1 MGPGGTD
8 MILAAFD
15 FGDAIDFIVN
25 GRESVTGGVR
35 IGGSELL
42 PQLWRHLELTGAAV
56 GIACAVALP
65 LALWLG
71 HLRKGQFAVASIANV
86 GRAVPSLALIGFAV
100 AYIGLG
106 FPNALLALTLL
117 AIPPIFVNAYV
128 GIAQVEPDI
137 VDAARGQGMTEPE
150 IVRKVELPLAVPLVF
165 GGVRTSV
172 VNVIATATIAPL
184 IGVVTLGDAIVSPQV
199 YGDAGQLGAAI
210 CVAALAITAEVTLAL
225 IQMLVTPKGLKV
237 SSPRRRGFP
246 FMSMR
251 RVEVS

>member
-1 MGPGGTD
+1 MTF
-8 MILAAFD
+8 AACD

-25 GRESVTGGVR
+25 GRESVTGGLKV
-35 IGGSELL
+35 GGSQLL
-42 PQLWRHLELTGAAV
+42 PQLWRHLELTGASVA
-56 GIACAVALP
+56 IACLVALP

-128 GIAQVEPDI
+128 GIAEVEPDI

-150 IVRKVELPLAVPLVF
+150 IVRKVELPLAVPLIF

-210 CVAALAITAEVTLAL
+210 CVALLAIAAEITFAL
-225 IQMLVTPKGLKV
+225 IQRWATPKGLKLP
-237 SSPRRRGFP
+237 SARKRGSLFT
-246 FMSMR
+246 SLR
-251 RVEVS
+251 RVPVP

>member
-1 MGPGGTD
+1 
-8 MILAAFD
+8 MIAAFD

-25 GRESVTGGVR
+25 GRESVTGGLQV
-35 IGGSELL
+35 GGSELL
-42 PQLWRHLELTGAAV
+42 PQLWRHLELTGASVA
-56 GIACAVALP
+56 IACLVAIP
-65 LALWLG
+65 VGLWLG
-71 HLRKGQFAVASIANV
+71 HLRKGQFAVSSIANV

-128 GIAQVEPDI
+128 GVASVEPEI
-137 VDAARGQGMTEPE
+137 VDAARGQGMTEPQ
-150 IVRKVELPLAVPLVF
+150 IVRKVEVPLAIPLIF
-165 GGVRTSV
+165 GGIRTSV

-210 CVAALAITAEVTLAL
+210 CVALLAIVAEVTFAL
-225 IQMLVTPKGLKV
+225 LERWATPKGLKL
-237 SSPRRRGFP
+237 SSTRKRR
-246 FMSMR
+246 SLSTSLR
-251 RVEVS
+251 RVSVP

>member
-1 MGPGGTD
+1 
-8 MILAAFD
+8 MIAAFD

-25 GRESVTGGVR
+25 GRESVTGGLQV
-35 IGGSELL
+35 GGSQLL
-42 PQLWRHLELTGAAV
+42 PQLWRHLELTGASVA
-56 GIACAVALP
+56 IACAVAIP

-71 HLRKGQFAVASIANV
+71 HLRKGQFAVASVANV

-128 GIAQVEPDI
+128 GIASVEPEI
-137 VDAARGQGMTEPE
+137 VDAARGQGMTEPQV
-150 IVRKVELPLAVPLVF
+150 VRKVEMPLAVPLIF

-210 CVAALAITAEVTLAL
+210 CVALLAIVAEVTFAL
-225 IQMLVTPKGLKV
+225 LQRWATPKGLKL
-237 SSPRRRGFP
+237 SSDRKRRSLFTSPRRVP
-246 FMSMR
+246 
-251 RVEVS
+251 VP

>member
-1 MGPGGTD
+1 
-8 MILAAFD
+8 MIAAFD

-25 GRESVTGGVR
+25 GRESVTGGLQV
-35 IGGSELL
+35 GGSQLL

-56 GIACAVALP
+56 GIACLVAIP
-65 LALWLG
+65 VGLWLG
-71 HLRKGQFAVASIANV
+71 HLRKAQFGVACIANV

-150 IVRKVELPLAVPLVF
+150 IVRKVELPLAVPIVF
-165 GGVRTSV
+165 GGIRTSV

-210 CVAALAITAEVTLAL
+210 CVALLAIVAEVTFAL
-225 IQMLVTPKGLKV
+225 LQRWATPKGLKL
-237 SSPRRRGFP
+237 SSTRRRR
-246 FMSMR
+246 SLSTSLR
-251 RVEVS
+251 RVPVP

>member
-1 MGPGGTD
+1 
-8 MILAAFD
+8 
-15 FGDAIDFIVN
+15 
-25 GRESVTGGVR
+25 VR

>member
-1 MGPGGTD
+1 
-8 MILAAFD
+8 MIVAAFD

-25 GRESVTGGVR
+25 GRESVTGGLQ
-35 IGGSELL
+35 IGGSKLL
-42 PQLWRHLELTGAAV
+42 PQLWSHLELTGASV
-56 GIACAVALP
+56 GIACLLGIP

-71 HLRKGQFAVASIANV
+71 HLRRSQFAVASVANV

-128 GIAQVEPDI
+128 GIAQVEPEI

-150 IVRKVELPLAVPLVF
+150 IVRKVEFPLAVPLIF
-165 GGVRTSV
+165 GGIRTSV

-210 CVAALAITAEVTLAL
+210 CVALLAIAAEVTFAL
-225 IQMLVTPKGLKV
+225 IQRWATPKGLKLP
-237 SSPRRRGFP
+237 STRKRRSVFT
-246 FMSMR
+246 SLR
-251 RVEVS
+251 RVPVP

>member
-1 MGPGGTD
+1 

-25 GRESVTGGVR
+25 GRESVTGGLRV
-35 IGGSELL
+35 GGSQLL

-56 GIACAVALP
+56 GIACLVAIP
-65 LALWLG
+65 IGLWLG
-71 HLRKGQFAVASIANV
+71 HLRKGQFAVASVANV

-117 AIPPIFVNAYV
+117 AIPPIFVNTYV
-128 GIAQVEPDI
+128 GIAQVEPEI
-137 VDAARGQGMTEPE
+137 VDAARGQGMTEAE
-150 IVRKVELPLAVPLVF
+150 IVRRVELPLAVPLVF
-165 GGVRTSV
+165 GGLRTSV

-210 CVAALAITAEVTLAL
+210 CVALLAIAAEVTFALLQRLA
-225 IQMLVTPKGLKV
+225 TPKGLKLATTHRRRF
-237 SSPRRRGFP
+237 SFTTPRRVP
-246 FMSMR
+246 
-251 RVEVS
+251 VP

>member
-1 MGPGGTD
+1 
-8 MILAAFD
+8 MIAAFD

-25 GRESVTGGVR
+25 GRESVTGGLQV
-35 IGGSELL
+35 GGSQLL

-56 GIACAVALP
+56 GIACLVAIP
-65 LALWLG
+65 VGLWLG
-71 HLRKGQFAVASIANV
+71 HLRKAQFAVASIANV

-128 GIAQVEPDI
+128 GIASVEPEI

-150 IVRKVELPLAVPLVF
+150 IVRKVELPLAVPIVF
-165 GGVRTSV
+165 GGIRTSV

-210 CVAALAITAEVTLAL
+210 CVALLAIVAEVTFAL
-225 IQMLVTPKGLKV
+225 LQRWATPKGLKL
-237 SSPRRRGFP
+237 SSTRRRR
-246 FMSMR
+246 SLSTSLR
-251 RVEVS
+251 RVPVP

>member
-1 MGPGGTD
+1 
-8 MILAAFD
+8 MIVAAFD

-25 GRESVTGGVR
+25 GRESVTGGLQ
-35 IGGSELL
+35 IGGSKLL
-42 PQLWRHLELTGAAV
+42 PQLWSHLELTGASV
-56 GIACAVALP
+56 GIACLLAIP

-71 HLRKGQFAVASIANV
+71 HLRKGQFAVASVANV

-128 GIAQVEPDI
+128 GIAQVEPEI

-150 IVRKVELPLAVPLVF
+150 IVRKVEFPLAVPLIF
-165 GGVRTSV
+165 GGIRTSV

-210 CVAALAITAEVTLAL
+210 CVALLAIAAEVTFAL
-225 IQMLVTPKGLKV
+225 IQRWATPKGLKLQ
-237 SSPRRRGFP
+237 PTRKRRSVFT
-246 FMSMR
+246 SLR
-251 RVEVS
+251 RVPVP

>member
-1 MGPGGTD
+1 MTF
-8 MILAAFD
+8 LAAFD

-25 GRESVTGGVR
+25 GRESVTGGLQV
-35 IGGSELL
+35 GGSQLL
-42 PQLWRHLELTGAAV
+42 PQLWRHLELSGASV
-56 GIACAVALP
+56 GIACLVAIP

-117 AIPPIFVNAYV
+117 ALPPIFVNTYTGV
-128 GIAQVEPDI
+128 AQVEPDL

-150 IVRKVELPLAVPLVF
+150 IVHKVELPLAVPLLF

-210 CVAALAITAEVTLAL
+210 CVALLAIAAEVTFAL
-225 IQMLVTPKGLKV
+225 LQRWATPKGLKLP
-237 SSPRRRGFP
+237 SARNRGLSFP
-246 FMSMR
+246 SLR
-251 RVEVS
+251 RVPTT

>member
-1 MGPGGTD
+1 MGPGGAR
-8 MILAAFD
+8 MILGAFD

-25 GRESVTGGVR
+25 GRESVTGGLRV
-35 IGGSELL
+35 GGSQLL
-42 PQLWRHLELTGAAV
+42 PQLWRHLELTGASV
-56 GIACAVALP
+56 GIACL
-65 LALWLG
+65 LAIPIGLWLG
-71 HLRKGQFAVASIANV
+71 HLRKGQFAVASVANV

-128 GIAQVEPDI
+128 GVAQVEPEI
-137 VDAARGQGMTEPE
+137 VDASRGQGMTEPG
-150 IVRKVELPLAVPLVF
+150 IVRHVELPLAIPLVF
-165 GGVRTSV
+165 GGIRTSV

-210 CVAALAITAEVTLAL
+210 CVALLALAAEIVFAL
-225 IQMLVTPKGLKV
+225 IQRAVTPRGLKLQ
-237 SSPRRRGFP
+237 SARTRGSLFPLRRRIA
-246 FMSMR
+246 
-251 RVEVS
+251 

>member
-1 MGPGGTD
+1 
-8 MILAAFD
+8 MIAAFD

-25 GRESVTGGVR
+25 GRESVTGGLQV
-35 IGGSELL
+35 GGSQLL
-42 PQLWRHLELTGAAV
+42 PQLWRHLELTGASVA
-56 GIACAVALP
+56 IACLVAIP

-128 GIAQVEPDI
+128 GIASVEPEI
-137 VDAARGQGMTEPE
+137 VDAARGQGMTEPQ
-150 IVRKVELPLAVPLVF
+150 VVGKVEMPLAVPLIF
-165 GGVRTSV
+165 GGIRTSV

-210 CVAALAITAEVTLAL
+210 CVALLAIVAEVTFAL
-225 IQMLVTPKGLKV
+225 LQRWATPKGLKL
-237 SSPRRRGFP
+237 SSDRKRRSLFTSPRRVP
-246 FMSMR
+246 
-251 RVEVS
+251 VP

>member
-1 MGPGGTD
+1 
-8 MILAAFD
+8 MIVAAFD

-25 GRESVTGGVR
+25 GRESVTGGLQ
-35 IGGSELL
+35 IGGSKLL
-42 PQLWRHLELTGAAV
+42 PQLWSHLELTGASV
-56 GIACAVALP
+56 GIACLLAIP

-71 HLRKGQFAVASIANV
+71 HLRRGQFAVASVANV

-128 GIAQVEPDI
+128 GIAQVEPEI

-150 IVRKVELPLAVPLVF
+150 IVRKVEFPLAVPLIF
-165 GGVRTSV
+165 GGIRTSV

-210 CVAALAITAEVTLAL
+210 CVALLAIAAEVTFAL
-225 IQMLVTPKGLKV
+225 IQRWATPKGLKLP
-237 SSPRRRGFP
+237 STRKRRSVFT
-246 FMSMR
+246 SLR
-251 RVEVS
+251 RVPVP

>member
-1 MGPGGTD
+1 
-8 MILAAFD
+8 MIVGAFD

-25 GRESVTGGVR
+25 GRESVTGGLRV
-35 IGGSELL
+35 GGSQLL
-42 PQLWRHLELTGAAV
+42 PQLWRHLELTGASV
-56 GIACAVALP
+56 GIACLIAIPV
-65 LALWLG
+65 ALWLG
-71 HLRKGQFAVASIANV
+71 HLRKGQFAVASVANV

-117 AIPPIFVNAYV
+117 AIPPIFVNTYV
-128 GIAQVEPDI
+128 GIAQVEPDV
-137 VDAARGQGMTEPE
+137 VDAARGQGMTEPG
-150 IVRKVELPLAVPLVF
+150 IVRRVELPLAIPLVF

-210 CVAALAITAEVTLAL
+210 CVALLALTAEITFAL
-225 IQMLVTPKGLKV
+225 IQRAVTPRGLKLQ
-237 SSPRRRGFP
+237 SARTGGSMFTLKRRIA
-246 FMSMR
+246 
-251 RVEVS
+251 